1 MFIVQQITEGIKDFS
16 QHERNYHIFY
26 CMLSGLSPEQKE
38 KLHLKDAANYK
49 YLIGVRVIRIN
60 FKIIKG
66 KFYPCFREQ

>member
-1 MFIVQQITEGIKDFS
+1 MAKSIHFS

-49 YLIGVRVIRIN
+49 YLIGVRVKRIN
-60 FKIIKG
+60 FRIKG
-66 KFYPCFREQ
+66 KLSLF